1 MNGVFSWPVRVYVED
16 TDAGGIVFY
25 ANYLKFFE
33 RARTEWVRSNGIA
46 LRGRLDE
53 GIGFVVHSLDVRYHR
68 PALLDDQLAVT
79 AELLEASRTAMNFRQ
94 QALRQDSEELL
105 VSANVRVACVE
116 LANGRPRRMPPEVTD
131 LAQRTLA
138 VSHNG
143 NE

>member
-1 MNGVFSWPVRVYVED
+1 MSEAFSWPVRVYVED

-33 RARTEWVRSNGIA
+33 RARTEWVRANGIA

-79 AELLEASRTAMNFRQ
+79 AELLEATRTAMSFRQ
-94 QALRQDSEELL
+94 QALRQDSGELL
-105 VSANVRVACVE
+105 VSASVRVACVE
-116 LANGRPRRMPPEVTD
+116 LASGRPRRMPPEVAD

-143 NE
+143 ND

>member
-1 MNGVFSWPVRVYVED
+1 MSGEFSWPVRVYVED

-33 RARTEWVRSNGIA
+33 RARTEWVRANGIA

-68 PALLDDQLAVT
+68 PALLDDELAVT
-79 AELLEASRTAMNFRQ
+79 AELMDASRTAMSFRQ
-94 QALRQDSEELL
+94 QALRQDEVL
-105 VSANVRVACVE
+105 VSANVKVACVE
-116 LANGRPRRMPPEVTD
+116 LASGRPRRMPPEVAD

-138 VSHNG
+138 VSHNR